1 MYKQEGLHDTYYML
15 LYGCTMMLAVVAA
28 VYLLW
33 RRDNAVHDE
42 VEPPMTLR
50 RWAAAFCMATAL
62 SHVWWLVQGA
72 AWLTDDLLLCNVVC
86 ETLDYLSFIPLIM
99 ITLVCML
106 QDCRRPL
113 WPWFLGLMPVVAIAV
128 WGMATRNPLVES
140 LMSAWVIAHAVV
152 FFTYLVLAL
161 RQYGRW
167 LHDNFADLEHKELWQ
182 SFVLMALVAFF
193 YAFYCLDEG
202 GIVSEYLVQVDNIVI
217 VLLLVWRVETLQ
229 DLGSPSPQP
238 LPADDTTAIA
248 HLLRDRCEAPGL
260 YLRSGVTL
268 ADLSAAVGISSGA
281 LGEWFVQHGDRNFYA
296 YIHRLR
302 IDHFVRL
309 YHEAV
314 SAGRPFTVFSLARE
328 CGYRSYLA
336 FTTAFRRRMGRSLTE
351 WRRNQTQNNNI

>member
-1 MYKQEGLHDTYYML
+1 
-15 LYGCTMMLAVVAA
+15 
-28 VYLLW
+28 
-33 RRDNAVHDE
+33 
-42 VEPPMTLR
+42 
-50 RWAAAFCMATAL
+50 
-62 SHVWWLVQGA
+62 
-72 AWLTDDLLLCNVVC
+72 
-86 ETLDYLSFIPLIM
+86 
-99 ITLVCML
+99 
-106 QDCRRPL
+106 
-113 WPWFLGLMPVVAIAV
+113 
-128 WGMATRNPLVES
+128 
-140 LMSAWVIAHAVV
+140 MSAWVIAHAVV

-238 LPADDTTAIA
+238 LPADDTTA
-248 HLLRDRCEAPGL
+248 
-260 YLRSGVTL
+260 SGVTL

-351 WRRNQTQNNNI
+351 WRRAQTKNNNI